1 MSALKDIYSPDF
13 YNTFAETLLKTI
25 PDFDKQRFLALIF
38 DAEFVQ
44 KELKDRMRHTT
55 RVLHH
60 FLPMEFR
67 EAVVQ
72 MKKIITQIRQNKEKE
87 DSLAYIFFPDY
98 IETYGLEDYENSVKA
113 IEFVTQFVSCEFA
126 VRPFLLKYG
135 AKMMNQMQ
143 QWALHESHKVR
154 RLASEGSRPRLPWA
168 MAIPALKKDPTPCIL
183 LLEILKNDPSEWV
196 RRSVAN
202 HLNDISKDHPDLV
215 LKVANAWKGKTKET
229 DAMIKHACRTLL
241 KQGHRDVLALYN
253 LVSEQVHVENFSILT
268 PEIAIGDNLEFTVS
282 IVNEN
287 GNRHTVRLEYAVYYQ
302 KQNGQ
307 LSKKV
312 FKISEREYA
321 SAERATIRRKQK
333 FVPITTRK
341 FYPGTHQLSII
352 INGEEK
358 EMGVFELMA

>member
-1 MSALKDIYSPDF
+1 MSALKDIYSSAF
-13 YNTFAETLLKTI
+13 YQKFAGTLTKTL
-25 PDFDKQRFLALIF
+25 PAFDTQRFMELIF
-38 DAEFVQ
+38 DEDFDR

-60 FLPMEFR
+60 FLPVEFS
-67 EAVVQ
+67 EAA
-72 MKKIITQIRQNKEKE
+72 KLIEKIIEELRKENSRE

-98 IETYGLEDYENSVKA
+98 IETYGLEDYEHSVKA

-135 AKMMNQMQ
+135 DAMMEQMMK
-143 QWALHESHKVR
+143 WSRHENHKVR

-168 MAIPALKKDPTPCIL
+168 MAIPALKKDPASCLL
-183 LLEILKNDPSEWV
+183 LLENLKNDPSEWV

-202 HLNDISKDHPDLV
+202 HLNDISKDHPEMV
-215 LKVANAWKGKTKET
+215 LKVANTWKGHTKET
-229 DAMIKHACRTLL
+229 DAIVKHACRTLL
-241 KQGHRDVLALYN
+241 KQGHRDVLTLYN
-253 LVSEQVHVENFSILT
+253 LVSEHIRLENFTIQT
-268 PEIAIGDNLEFTVS
+268 PKITIGESLEFTLSV
-282 IVNEN
+282 INEN
-287 GNRHTVRLEYAVYYQ
+287 EEHHTVRLEYAVYYQ

-321 SAERATIRRKQK
+321 PGEKAVILRKQK

-341 FYPGTHQLSII
+341 FYAGAHRLSVI

-358 EMGVFELMA
+358 QVGDFELIV